1 MTNNEM
7 QERILGYVKEHAA
20 APLEAEAI
28 LKALQLE
35 GADLKLFWLELKEL
49 EDNGTL
55 IKTRYS
61 TYGLPVAM
69 GLVVGRIQITSKGFG
84 FVIPAEK
91 TEEGDL
97 FIPASGL
104 TGSMDGDTVI
114 ARVVEKGY
122 DDRREGKVIR
132 ILKRAHTKLVGT
144 FSKAGEFAFVI
155 PDNKRV
161 GRDIYVRRKDFG
173 GARDKEKVVVEITTW
188 PDERRNAEGRIVEIL
203 GKPGDIGLEILS
215 IIKDNDLPTKFPD
228 DVQAAAEKVEQK
240 IKKKELQSRLDRR
253 KWNIITIDGVDS
265 KDLDDAVYVERQGDN
280 YFLGVYIADVS
291 YYVQPHS
298 ALDQEAYERGTSVY
312 LVDRVL
318 PMLPVEL
325 SNGICSL
332 NEGEDRLTMACEML
346 IDGKTGRT
354 ISFTIAPSVINNHHR
369 MNYPDV
375 RSILVDQD
383 EALREKYADIVPMLE
398 NMADL
403 QKVLN
408 RKRQR
413 RGAINFELPEQKVLL
428 DEKKHPVAIVKRERS
443 VAEMMI
449 EEFMLAANET
459 VAGFMV
465 RHKRPFIYRV
475 HDLPDPDKI
484 SNLAKLMSLFGVT
497 LKVEEKM
504 RPKDLQRALDKVAG
518 RPEEKL
524 ISTVAL
530 RSMRQAVYQTENIG
544 HFGLAAH
551 FYTHFTSPIRRYPDL
566 MVHRLLRRQLD
577 GERLTRQQAEER
589 TQRLSLIAS
598 HCSIRERA
606 AIDAER
612 QTVDLKMAEYMLQ
625 FVGQEFTGTISGVSS
640 FGFFVELDN
649 GVEGLVHVSSLT
661 DDYYDYIEGQYAL
674 IGQHLGHRY
683 RLGDQVKIQV
693 LSVDVEERKIDF
705 VLAGLSKEAADAMRR
720 ELGRQ
725 KKTKSGIATGKL
737 RNDTTGRRAH
747 EGSKKSRNRKRS
759 KGKKSNET
767 KEARTLKKQEGG
779 LSQLVPEGTGA
790 KDSSTKKKNNRR
802 RRRRRDRKHGKTS
815 ENRSREPQSKA

>member
-1 MTNNEM
+1 MTNTEL
-7 QERILGYVKEHAA
+7 ETRLLGYMKEHPV
-20 APLEAEAI
+20 APVGAEEL
-28 LKALQLE
+28 LKALALE
-35 GADLKLFWLELKEL
+35 GNDLKLFWQVLKDL
-49 EDNGTL
+49 EDRGQVV
-55 IKTRYS
+55 KTRFN
-61 TYGLPVAM
+61 TYGLPAAM
-69 GLVVGRIQITSKGFG
+69 GLVVGRCQVTSKGFA
-84 FVIPAEK
+84 FVVPEEK
-91 TEEGDL
+91 TADGDL
-97 FIPASGL
+97 FIPASSLSGA
-104 TGSMDGDTVI
+104 MDGDTVM
-114 ARVVEKGY
+114 ARVMKSGF
-122 DDRREGKVIR
+122 DDRQEGKIIR
-132 ILKRAHTKLVGT
+132 ILDRAHHKLVGT
-144 FSKAGEFAFVI
+144 FSKSGEFGFVI

-161 GRDIYVRRKDFG
+161 GRDIYVRRKDFN

-188 PDERRNAEGRIVEIL
+188 PDERRNAEGKIVEIL

-215 IIKDNDLPTKFPD
+215 IIKDNDLPTKFPAP
-228 DVQAAAEKVEQK
+228 VQAAAEKVEQK
-240 IKKKELQSRLDRR
+240 IKKKELQNRLDRR

-265 KDLDDAVYVERQGDN
+265 KDLDDAVYVEKQGEN

-298 ALDQEAYERGTSVY
+298 LLDQEAYERGTSVY

-375 RSILVDQD
+375 WAILVDQD
-383 EALREKYADIVPMLE
+383 EDLREKYADIVPMLE
-398 NMADL
+398 NMAQL
-403 QKVLN
+403 QKVLHK
-408 RKRQR
+408 KRER

-428 DEKKHPVAIVKRERS
+428 DEEKHPVAIVKRERS
-443 VAEMMI
+443 VAEMLI

-459 VAGFMV
+459 VAGFMAK
-465 RHKRPFIYRV
+465 HKRPFIYRV
-475 HDLPDPDKI
+475 HDLPDPEKI
-484 SNLAKLMSLFGVT
+484 QNLAKLMALFGVT

-504 RPKDLQRALDKVAG
+504 RPKELQRALDKVSG
-518 RPEEKL
+518 KPEEKL

-566 MVHRLLRRQLD
+566 MVHRLLRRQLE
-577 GERLTRQQAEER
+577 GERLSRQQAEER
-589 TQRLSLIAS
+589 TQRLSLVAS

-625 FVGQEFTGTISGVSS
+625 FVGQEFAGTISGVSS
-640 FGFFVELDN
+640 FGFFVELEN
-649 GVEGLVHVSSLT
+649 GVEGLVHISSLT
-661 DDYYDYIEGQYAL
+661 DDYYDYVDGQYAL

-683 RLGDQVKIQV
+683 RLGDQVEIQV
-693 LSVDVEERKIDF
+693 LQVDVSERKIDF
-705 VLAGLSKEAADAMRR
+705 VLAGLAPEAADQMRR

-725 KKTKSGIATGKL
+725 KKTKTGIATGRL
-737 RNDTTGRRAH
+737 RNETTGRKS
-747 EGSKKSRNRKRS
+747 EGRKET
-759 KGKKSNET
+759 GKKSG
-767 KEARTLKKQEGG
+767 RRKKKKSGSQKQNGAG
-779 LSQLVPEGTGA
+779 LSQLLPQGTAAGA
-790 KDSSTKKKNNRR
+790 ENSGKKKNNRR
-802 RRRRRDRKHGKTS
+802 RRRRRDRKHGKAS
-815 ENRSREPQSKA
+815 EGNRRKQESKA

>member
-1 MTNNEM
+1 MTNTELEN
-7 QERILGYVKEHAA
+7 RLLGYMKEHPV
-20 APLEAEAI
+20 APLGAEEL
-28 LKALQLE
+28 LKALALE
-35 GADLKLFWLELKEL
+35 GSDLKLFWQVLKDL
-49 EDNGTL
+49 EDRGQVV
-55 IKTRYS
+55 KTRFN
-61 TYGLPVAM
+61 TYGLPAAM
-69 GLVVGRIQITSKGFG
+69 GLVVGRCQVTSKGFA
-84 FVIPAEK
+84 FVIPEEK
-91 TEEGDL
+91 TADGDL
-97 FIPASGL
+97 FIPASSLSGA
-104 TGSMDGDTVI
+104 MDGDTVM
-114 ARVVEKGY
+114 ARVMKSGF
-122 DDRREGKVIR
+122 DDRQEGKIIR
-132 ILKRAHTKLVGT
+132 ILNRAHHKLVGT
-144 FSKAGEFAFVI
+144 FSKSGEFGFVI

-161 GRDIYVRRKDFG
+161 GRDIYVRRKDFN

-188 PDERRNAEGRIVEIL
+188 PDERRNAEGKIMEIL

-215 IIKDNDLPTKFPD
+215 IIKDNDLPTKFPEP
-228 DVQAAAEKVEQK
+228 VQAAAEKVEQK
-240 IKKKELQSRLDRR
+240 IKKKELQNRLDRR

-265 KDLDDAVYVERQGDN
+265 KDLDDAVYVEKQGDN

-298 ALDQEAYERGTSVY
+298 LLDQEAYERGTSVY

-332 NEGEDRLTMACEML
+332 NEGEDRLTMGCEML

-354 ISFTIAPSVINNHHR
+354 ISFTLSPSVINNHHR

-375 RSILVDQD
+375 RAILVDQD
-383 EALREKYADIVPMLE
+383 EALRKKYADIVPMLE
-398 NMADL
+398 NMAQL
-403 QKVLN
+403 QKVLHK
-408 RKRQR
+408 KRER

-428 DEKKHPVAIVKRERS
+428 DEQKHPVAIVKRERS
-443 VAEMMI
+443 VAEMLI

-459 VAGFMV
+459 VAGYMA

-475 HDLPDPDKI
+475 HDLPDPEKI
-484 SNLAKLMSLFGVT
+484 QNLAKLMALFGVT
-497 LKVEEKM
+497 LKV
-504 RPKDLQRALDKVAG
+504 AG
-518 RPEEKL
+518 KPEEKL

-598 HCSIRERA
+598 HCSIRERG

-625 FVGQEFTGTISGVSS
+625 FVGKEFAGTISGVSS
-640 FGFFVELDN
+640 FGFFVELEN
-649 GVEGLVHVSSLT
+649 GVEGLVHISSLT
-661 DDYYDYIEGQYAL
+661 DDYYDYVDGQYAL

-683 RLGDQVKIQV
+683 RLGDQVEIQV
-693 LSVDVEERKIDF
+693 LQVDVSERKIDF
-705 VLAGLSKEAADAMRR
+705 VLAGLTPEAADQMRR

-725 KKTKSGIATGKL
+725 KKTKTGIATGKL
-737 RNDTTGRRAH
+737 RNETTGR
-747 EGSKKSRNRKRS
+747 KSGDRKAS
-759 KGKKSNET
+759 GKKNSS
-767 KEARTLKKQEGG
+767 RRKKKKNAPQKVEGAA
-779 LSQLVPEGTGA
+779 LSQLVPQGTAAENTG
-790 KDSSTKKKNNRR
+790 KKKNNRRRR
-802 RRRRRDRKHGKTS
+802 RRRRRDRKHGKAS
-815 ENRSREPQSKA
+815 EGNRRKQESKA

>member
-1 MTNNEM
+1 MTNTELEN
-7 QERILGYVKEHAA
+7 RLLGYMKEHPV
-20 APLEAEAI
+20 APLGAEEL
-28 LKALQLE
+28 LKALALE
-35 GADLKLFWLELKEL
+35 GSDLKLFWQVLKDL
-49 EDNGTL
+49 EDRGQVV
-55 IKTRYS
+55 KTRFN
-61 TYGLPVAM
+61 TYGLPAAM
-69 GLVVGRIQITSKGFG
+69 GLVVGRCQVTSKGFA
-84 FVIPAEK
+84 FVIPEEK
-91 TEEGDL
+91 TADGDL
-97 FIPASGL
+97 FIPASSLSGA
-104 TGSMDGDTVI
+104 MDGDTVM
-114 ARVVEKGY
+114 ARVMKSGF
-122 DDRREGKVIR
+122 DDRQEGKIIR
-132 ILKRAHTKLVGT
+132 ILNRAHHKLVGT
-144 FSKAGEFAFVI
+144 FSKSGEFGFVI

-161 GRDIYVRRKDFG
+161 GRDIYVRRKDFN

-188 PDERRNAEGRIVEIL
+188 PDERRNAEGKIVEIL

-215 IIKDNDLPTKFPD
+215 IIKDNDLPTKFPEP
-228 DVQAAAEKVEQK
+228 VQAAAEKVEQK
-240 IKKKELQSRLDRR
+240 IKKKELQNRLDRR

-265 KDLDDAVYVERQGDN
+265 KDLDDAVYVEKQGDN

-298 ALDQEAYERGTSVY
+298 LLDQEAYERGTSVY

-332 NEGEDRLTMACEML
+332 NEGEDRLTMGCEML

-354 ISFTIAPSVINNHHR
+354 ISFTLSPSVINNHHR

-375 RSILVDQD
+375 RAILVDQD
-383 EALREKYADIVPMLE
+383 EALRKKYADIVPMLE
-398 NMADL
+398 SMAQL
-403 QKVLN
+403 QKVLHK
-408 RKRQR
+408 KRER

-428 DEKKHPVAIVKRERS
+428 DEQKHPVAIVKRERS
-443 VAEMMI
+443 VAEMLI

-459 VAGFMV
+459 VAGYMA

-475 HDLPDPDKI
+475 HDLPDPEKI
-484 SNLAKLMSLFGVT
+484 QNLAKLMALFGVT

-518 RPEEKL
+518 KPEEKL

-566 MVHRLLRRQLD
+566 MVHRLLRRQ
-577 GERLTRQQAEER
+577 QAEER

-598 HCSIRERA
+598 HCSIRERG

-625 FVGQEFTGTISGVSS
+625 FVGKEFAGTISGVSS
-640 FGFFVELDN
+640 FGFFVELEN
-649 GVEGLVHVSSLT
+649 GVEGLVHISSLT
-661 DDYYDYIEGQYAL
+661 DDYYDYVDGQYAL

-683 RLGDQVKIQV
+683 RLGDQVEIQV
-693 LSVDVEERKIDF
+693 LQVDVSERKIDF
-705 VLAGLSKEAADAMRR
+705 VLAGLTPEAADQMRR

-725 KKTKSGIATGKL
+725 KKTKTGIATGKL
-737 RNDTTGRRAH
+737 RNETTGR
-747 EGSKKSRNRKRS
+747 KSGERKAS
-759 KGKKSNET
+759 GKKNNS
-767 KEARTLKKQEGG
+767 RRKKKKNAPQKAEGAA
-779 LSQLVPEGTGA
+779 LIQLVPQGTAAENTG
-790 KDSSTKKKNNRR
+790 KKKNNRR
-802 RRRRRDRKHGKTS
+802 RRRRRDRKHGKAS
-815 ENRSREPQSKA
+815 EGNRRKQESKA